1 LLQRLNIFTPL
12 PQQGYLSD
20 PTGNRP
26 SCRYSEFYIPPYFI
40 DDRQWMMGNNVRFDV
55 ICDVTNPLLGEKGA
69 AHIYVLQKGAND
81 EDIKTLETDAKNFW
95 KVSNKS

>member
-1 LLQRLNIFTPL
+1 
-12 PQQGYLSD
+12 
-20 PTGNRP
+20 
-26 SCRYSEFYIPPYFI
+26 
-40 DDRQWMMGNNVRFDV
+40 MMGNNVRFDV

-81 EDIKTLETDAKNFW
+81 EDIKTLETGAKNFW